1 MQIILLESI
10 ERVGKAGEIVV
21 VKDGYANNYLIP
33 RKLAIVANKNNKL
46 QLQGKLDVISKRND
60 QKIEE
65 ANALKLKL
73 DKISL
78 TMRVEANDEGGLYG
92 TITQKQIS
100 DLLKAE
106 GHSIL
111 NENIVLTLKALGLK
125 IYAYTINS
133 NKQLEKAKNLN
144 LNGIFTDDPIL
155 FNNE

>member
-10 ERVGKAGEIVV
+10 DRVGKAGEIVA

-111 NENIVLTLKALGLK
+111 NENIVTGEIKSLGEFEITIK
-125 IYAYTINS
+125 IYEDIS
-133 NKQLEKAKNLN
+133 SILKVSVEKR
-144 LNGIFTDDPIL
+144 
-155 FNNE
+155 

>member
-10 ERVGKAGEIVV
+10 DRVGKAGEIVA

-46 QLQGKLDVISKRND
+46 ELQSKLEVISEQNEK
-60 QKIEE
+60 KITE
-65 ANALKLKL
+65 ANALKLEL
-73 DKISL
+73 DKVSL

-100 DLLKAE
+100 NLLKAE

-111 NENIVLTLKALGLK
+111 NENIITGEIKALGEFEITIK
-125 IYAYTINS
+125 IYEDIS
-133 NKQLEKAKNLN
+133 SILKVLVEKK
-144 LNGIFTDDPIL
+144 
-155 FNNE
+155 

>member
-10 ERVGKAGEIVV
+10 DRVGKAGEIVA

-46 QLQGKLDVISKRND
+46 QLKSKLDVISKRNE

-65 ANALKLKL
+65 ANALKLEL

-106 GHSIL
+106 GHSVL
-111 NENIVLTLKALGLK
+111 NENIITGEIKALGEFEIMIK
-125 IYAYTINS
+125 IYEDIS
-133 NKQLEKAKNLN
+133 SIIKVVIEKR
-144 LNGIFTDDPIL
+144 
-155 FNNE
+155 

>member
-10 ERVGKAGEIVV
+10 DRVGKAGEIVA

-46 QLQGKLDVISKRND
+46 ELQSKLDVISKQNE

-65 ANALKLKL
+65 ANALKLEL

-106 GHSIL
+106 GHCIL
-111 NENIVLTLKALGLK
+111 NENIITGEIKTLGEFEITIK
-125 IYAYTINS
+125 IYEDVSSVLKVFI
-133 NKQLEKAKNLN
+133 EKR
-144 LNGIFTDDPIL
+144 
-155 FNNE
+155 

>member
-10 ERVGKAGEIVV
+10 DRVGKAGEIVA

-46 QLQGKLDVISKRND
+46 ELQSKIDVISERNK

-65 ANALKLKL
+65 ANALKLEL

-111 NENIVLTLKALGLK
+111 NENIITGEIKVLGEFEITIK
-125 IYAYTINS
+125 IYEDITSILKVS
-133 NKQLEKAKNLN
+133 VEKR
-144 LNGIFTDDPIL
+144 
-155 FNNE
+155 

>member
-10 ERVGKAGEIVV
+10 DRVGRAGEIVA

-46 QLQGKLDVISKRND
+46 ELQSKLDVISKQNE

-65 ANALKLKL
+65 ANALKLEL

-111 NENIVLTLKALGLK
+111 NENIITGEIKVLGEFEITIK
-125 IYAYTINS
+125 IYEDIS
-133 NKQLEKAKNLN
+133 SILKVLIEKR
-144 LNGIFTDDPIL
+144 
-155 FNNE
+155 

>member
-10 ERVGKAGEIVV
+10 DRVGKAGEIVA
-21 VKDGYANNYLIP
+21 VKDGYASNYLIP

-46 QLQGKLDVISKRND
+46 ELQSKLDVISERNE

-65 ANALKLKL
+65 ANALKLEL

-92 TITQKQIS
+92 AITQKQIS

-111 NENIVLTLKALGLK
+111 NENIITGEIKVLGEFEITIK
-125 IYAYTINS
+125 IYEDIS
-133 NKQLEKAKNLN
+133 SILKVFIEKR
-144 LNGIFTDDPIL
+144 
-155 FNNE
+155 

>member
-10 ERVGKAGEIVV
+10 DRVGKAGEIVS

-46 QLQGKLDVISKRND
+46 ELQSKLNAISKRND

-65 ANALKLKL
+65 ANTLKLEL

-78 TMRVEANDEGGLYG
+78 TMRVEANDEGSLYG

-106 GHSIL
+106 GHNIL
-111 NENIVLTLKALGLK
+111 NENIIIGEIKALGEFKISIK
-125 IYAYTINS
+125 IYEDISSTLKVSID
-133 NKQLEKAKNLN
+133 KR
-144 LNGIFTDDPIL
+144 
-155 FNNE
+155 

>member
-10 ERVGKAGEIVV
+10 DRVGKAGEIVA

-46 QLQGKLDVISKRND
+46 ELQSKLDVISERNEK
-60 QKIEE
+60 KITE
-65 ANALKLKL
+65 ANALKLEL
-73 DKISL
+73 DKLSL

-100 DLLKAE
+100 NLLKAE

-111 NENIVLTLKALGLK
+111 NENIITGEIKVLGEFEITIK
-125 IYAYTINS
+125 IYEDIS
-133 NKQLEKAKNLN
+133 SILKVSVEKR
-144 LNGIFTDDPIL
+144 
-155 FNNE
+155 

>member
-10 ERVGKAGEIVV
+10 DRVGKAGEIVA

-65 ANALKLKL
+65 ANTLKLKL

-111 NENIVLTLKALGLK
+111 NENIITGEIKALGEFEITIK
-125 IYAYTINS
+125 IYEDVSSVLKVFI
-133 NKQLEKAKNLN
+133 EKR
-144 LNGIFTDDPIL
+144 
-155 FNNE
+155 

>member
-10 ERVGKAGEIVV
+10 DRVGKAGEVV
-21 VKDGYANNYLIP
+21 AVKDGYANNYLIP

-46 QLQGKLDVISKRND
+46 ELQSKIDVISERNK

-65 ANALKLKL
+65 ANALKLEL

-111 NENIVLTLKALGLK
+111 NENIITGEIKVLGEFEITIK
-125 IYAYTINS
+125 IYEDIS
-133 NKQLEKAKNLN
+133 SILKVSVEKR
-144 LNGIFTDDPIL
+144 
-155 FNNE
+155 

>member
-10 ERVGKAGEIVV
+10 DRVGKAGEIVA

-33 RKLAIVANKNNKL
+33 RKLAIVANKNNNLEL
-46 QLQGKLDVISKRND
+46 QSKLDVISERNK

-65 ANALKLKL
+65 ANALKLEL

-111 NENIVLTLKALGLK
+111 NENIVTGEIKSLGEFEITIK
-125 IYAYTINS
+125 IYEDIS
-133 NKQLEKAKNLN
+133 SILKVLIEKK
-144 LNGIFTDDPIL
+144 
-155 FNNE
+155 

>member
-10 ERVGKAGEIVV
+10 DRVGKAGEIVA

-33 RKLAIVANKNNKL
+33 KKLAIVANKNNKL
-46 QLQGKLDVISKRND
+46 ELQSKLDVISKRNEH
-60 QKIEE
+60 KIEE

-111 NENIVLTLKALGLK
+111 NENIVTGEIKALGEFEITIK
-125 IYAYTINS
+125 IYEDIS
-133 NKQLEKAKNLN
+133 SILKVFVEKR
-144 LNGIFTDDPIL
+144 
-155 FNNE
+155 

>member
-10 ERVGKAGEIVV
+10 DRVGKAGEIVA

-46 QLQGKLDVISKRND
+46 QLQSKLDVISKRND

-65 ANALKLKL
+65 ANILKLKL

-106 GHSIL
+106 GHNIL
-111 NENIVLTLKALGLK
+111 NENIVTGEIKALGEFEITIK
-125 IYAYTINS
+125 IYEDIS
-133 NKQLEKAKNLN
+133 SILKVSVEKR
-144 LNGIFTDDPIL
+144 
-155 FNNE
+155 

>member
-10 ERVGKAGEIVV
+10 DRVGKAGEIVA

-46 QLQGKLDVISKRND
+46 QLQSKIDVISKRND

-65 ANALKLKL
+65 ANTLKLKL

-78 TMRVEANDEGGLYG
+78 KMRVEANDEGGLYG

-111 NENIVLTLKALGLK
+111 NENIVTGEIKALGEFEITIK
-125 IYAYTINS
+125 IYEDIS
-133 NKQLEKAKNLN
+133 SILKLSVEKR
-144 LNGIFTDDPIL
+144 
-155 FNNE
+155 

>member
-10 ERVGKAGEIVV
+10 DRVGKAGEIVA

-33 RKLAIVANKNNKL
+33 KKLAIVANKNNKL
-46 QLQGKLDVISKRND
+46 QLQSKLDVISKRND

-65 ANALKLKL
+65 ANILKLKL

-100 DLLKAE
+100 DLLRAE

-111 NENIVLTLKALGLK
+111 NENIVTGEIKALGEFEIIIK
-125 IYAYTINS
+125 IYEDIS
-133 NKQLEKAKNLN
+133 SVLKVSIEKR
-144 LNGIFTDDPIL
+144 
-155 FNNE
+155 

>member
-10 ERVGKAGEIVV
+10 DRVGKAGEVV
-21 VKDGYANNYLIP
+21 AVKDGYANNYLIP

-46 QLQGKLDVISKRND
+46 ELQSKLDVISKRNE

-65 ANALKLKL
+65 ANALKLEL

-92 TITQKQIS
+92 AITQKQIS

-111 NENIVLTLKALGLK
+111 NENIITGEIKVLGEFEITIK
-125 IYAYTINS
+125 IYEDIS
-133 NKQLEKAKNLN
+133 SILKVFIEKR
-144 LNGIFTDDPIL
+144 
-155 FNNE
+155 

>member
-10 ERVGKAGEIVV
+10 DRVGKAGEIVA

-46 QLQGKLDVISKRND
+46 ELQSKLDVISKQNE

-65 ANALKLKL
+65 ANALKLEL

-106 GHSIL
+106 GHNIL
-111 NENIVLTLKALGLK
+111 NENIITGEIKALGEFEITIK
-125 IYAYTINS
+125 IYEDIS
-133 NKQLEKAKNLN
+133 SVLKMFIEKR
-144 LNGIFTDDPIL
+144 
-155 FNNE
+155 

>member
-10 ERVGKAGEIVV
+10 DRVGKAGEIVA

-46 QLQGKLDVISKRND
+46 ELQSKLDVISKRNE

-65 ANALKLKL
+65 ANALKLEL

-78 TMRVEANDEGGLYG
+78 TMRVEANDEGSLYG

-106 GHSIL
+106 GHRVL
-111 NENIVLTLKALGLK
+111 NENIITGEIKALGEFEITIK
-125 IYAYTINS
+125 IYEDVSSVLKVFI
-133 NKQLEKAKNLN
+133 EKR
-144 LNGIFTDDPIL
+144 
-155 FNNE
+155 

>member
-10 ERVGKAGEIVV
+10 DRVGKAGEVV
-21 VKDGYANNYLIP
+21 AVKDGYANNYLIP

-46 QLQGKLDVISKRND
+46 ELQSKLDVISERNE

-65 ANALKLKL
+65 ANALKLEL

-111 NENIVLTLKALGLK
+111 NENIITGEIKALGEFEITIK
-125 IYAYTINS
+125 IYEDIS
-133 NKQLEKAKNLN
+133 SILKVLIEKK
-144 LNGIFTDDPIL
+144 
-155 FNNE
+155 